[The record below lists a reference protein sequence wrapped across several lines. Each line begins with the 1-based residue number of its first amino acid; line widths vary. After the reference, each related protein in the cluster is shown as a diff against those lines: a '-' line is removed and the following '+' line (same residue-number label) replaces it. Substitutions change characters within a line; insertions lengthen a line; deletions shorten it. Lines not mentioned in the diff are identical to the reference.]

1 MEGKAFVK
9 IIEKSNVKLHE
20 DVFQS
25 VVVQSS
31 EQEKATYV
39 PFKRLC
45 ENLGLGFSSQTQKVK
60 GNAALKAGVA
70 MLPITVS
77 GSDGGVQTQRMLC
90 LRYEMIPAWLMTIG
104 AGRVKK
110 HVYEKLQKY
119 LACFTSC
126 TIDFPITSDKK
137 ESSSPH
143 LYFAQA
149 YTGKNEKGPI
159 KIGIAL
165 DVEKRLREIRCFCPF
180 QVELLASMTGSV
192 EAKKEVHDR
201 FSKYLIHG
209 EWFEPKPELLYYIET
224 MQQEQILRPVG

>member
-1 MEGKAFVK
+1 MK
-9 IIEKSNVKLHE
+9 IIEKSHVKLHE

-25 VVVQSS
+25 VVVQNS
-31 EQEKATYV
+31 EEETATYV

-45 ENLGLGFSSQTQKVK
+45 ENLGLGFSSQTQKVR
-60 GNAALKAGVA
+60 GNAALKAGIA
-70 MLPITVS
+70 MLPISVS

-104 AGRVKK
+104 AGRVKQ

-126 TIDFPITSDKK
+126 KMDFPVANVQK
-137 ESSSPH
+137 ESSSPY

-149 YTGKNEKGPI
+149 YTGESEKGPI

-165 DVEKRLREIRCFCPF
+165 DVVKRLKEIRCFCPF

-192 EAKKEVHDR
+192 EAKKEVHHR
-201 FSKYLIHG
+201 FSNYLIHG
-209 EWFEPKPELLYYIET
+209 EWFEPKQELLYYIESLK
-224 MQQEQILRPVG
+224 QDQILRPVG